1 MKKGLKSGVFAAV
14 LLSAASSQ
22 VYALDCAGTAGGTC
36 AMGTTSHGRF
46 DITYTKGDHA
56 RIWGLADIALTDTSL
71 AGAGAETQ
79 EICVYSTK
87 DGGSNTYGLEIASAH
102 NFELRDTLG
111 ATGATP
117 LAYRIK
123 VADTGTGTGSV
134 DNGSAS
140 GNTITGDLTAGALTS
155 QPDPTSP
162 DCSSKQNATISVWFD
177 SAPSAASGVYT
188 DTITLTVTPS

>member
-22 VYALDCAGTAGGTC
+22 VYALDCDGTSTC
-36 AMGTTSHGRF
+36 AMGTTSTGSI
-46 DITYTKGDHA
+46 DITYTKGNHA
-56 RIWGLADIALTDTSL
+56 RIWGLADVALADTNL
-71 AGAGAETQ
+71 AAATAATQ
-79 EICVYSTK
+79 DICVYSNK
-87 DGGSNTYGLEIASAH
+87 DGTSNAYQLQIQSQNG
-102 NFELRDTLG
+102 FELRDTSG

-134 DNGSAS
+134 DNGTAS
-140 GNTITGDLTAGALTS
+140 GNTVTGNLNAGALTS

-162 DCSSKQNATISVWFD
+162 DCTSKQNATISVWFD